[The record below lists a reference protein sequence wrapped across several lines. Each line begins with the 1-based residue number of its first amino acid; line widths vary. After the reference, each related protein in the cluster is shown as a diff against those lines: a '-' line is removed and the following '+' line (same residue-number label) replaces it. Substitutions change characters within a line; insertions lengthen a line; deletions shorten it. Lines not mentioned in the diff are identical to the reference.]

1 MSDYIDRDLLLA
13 EIKELKK
20 SPWYNGGYGTY
31 ERNIRR
37 EAIDIIVDLC
47 IRPAPAADAQ
57 AVKHGKWK
65 LCYEDWRMQIAGDE
79 CSACGFQHYGT
90 CISHYHYCP
99 HCGAKMD
106 GGNNH
111 VE

>member
-1 MSDYIDRDLLLA
+1 MLLA

-47 IRPAPAADAQ
+47 IRSAPAADVQ
-57 AVKHGKWK
+57 EIKHGKWEK
-65 LCYEDWRMQIAGDE
+65 YYPENEFENKHEGLYH
-79 CSACGFQHYGT
+79 CSICGHGVDVVDGT
-90 CISHYHYCP
+90 ITPLDRGINYCP
-99 HCGAKMD
+99 NCGAKMD
-106 GGNNH
+106 GGN
-111 VE
+111 E